1 MIATLLVRSILFSLS
16 LVRSNLLYTDA
27 SGGGGN
33 PPSDD
38 EDHGGHDEPPWR
50 NNPQQV
56 RISGAHGPRLN
67 DYDAATKAV
76 LHLAIEQLHVRLADE
91 NAWPDTM
98 EKGTW
103 ARLCWDE
110 AESTLGADMN
120 PNIDVLKII
129 SDRDSTFRGDIKSR
143 AKMLIEPGYGFQTGA
158 TKSMI
163 RKNRRLVE
171 ELKTDLKFTCRDPKS
186 GKHIYS
192 NHLIQQLASSVFY
205 KNARDIGPKYPL
217 RFSPFPVRGLALILT
232 AMECSIDGWTTGI
245 YVDVPFSAELYK
257 DIYLDHIAKI
267 EEFAIQSSQ
276 HTIVPNIL
284 MSIDNNGR

>member
-1 MIATLLVRSILFSLS
+1 MRMIATLLVRSILFSLS
-16 LVRSNLLYTDA
+16 SVRSNLLYTDA

-38 EDHGGHDEPPWR
+38 EDHGGHDEPPRR

-120 PNIDVLKII
+120 PNIDVLKIVSYSLSYMPAI
-129 SDRDSTFRGDIKSR
+129 TLLCFSPRF
-143 AKMLIEPGYGFQTGA
+143 LIEIRHSVA
-158 TKSMI
+158 TLRAVPRCLLNQGMAFK
-163 RKNRRLVE
+163 
-171 ELKTDLKFTCRDPKS
+171 
-186 GKHIYS
+186 
-192 NHLIQQLASSVFY
+192 LAQ
-205 KNARDIGPKYPL
+205 P
-217 RFSPFPVRGLALILT
+217 
-232 AMECSIDGWTTGI
+232 
-245 YVDVPFSAELYK
+245 
-257 DIYLDHIAKI
+257 
-267 EEFAIQSSQ
+267 SQ
-276 HTIVPNIL
+276 
-284 MSIDNNGR
+284 